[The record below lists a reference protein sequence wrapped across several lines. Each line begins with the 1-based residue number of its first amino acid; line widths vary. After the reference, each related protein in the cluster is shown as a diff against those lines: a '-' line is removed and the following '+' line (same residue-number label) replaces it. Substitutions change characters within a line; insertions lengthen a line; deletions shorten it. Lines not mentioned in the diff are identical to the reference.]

1 MAEDTEARARRAE
14 TERDARPARPRP
26 PAPAAPVAPVSWR
39 WRRGSRAVALSA
51 AAACAVVV
59 WQASALLKPSCA
71 CGRDVKDVNAGS
83 VAARLPTQA
92 AAPGQQSART
102 EPQQQRATQSA
113 PSQPAARG
121 RVEYAEFESASLGE
135 KVRYAVSLPASYDAS
150 LQRRYPVVI
159 FLHGLNNSERDWE
172 AEGMQAR
179 LEELRA
185 AGKVGDFIVA
195 APFGANSFYLN
206 AKNGARYED
215 AVVKDFVPFVDKTY
229 RTIPSRDA
237 RVVEGI
243 SMGGFGALLIAFKH
257 PEMFAGV
264 AAHSAALFDELP
276 AAPAD
281 PSNRL
286 ASFRHQLASRLFG
299 SPPDA
304 EHFRAN
310 NPLHLARAN
319 AAGLKGLK
327 IYFDVG
333 ESDRY
338 GFQAGNRQL
347 DESLTSAGVAHEFHL
362 APGGH
367 GWAFLSSRSEPAL
380 SFVWNA
386 FRKKS

>member
-1 MAEDTEARARRAE
+1 MTDQAEADARRAQ
-14 TERDARPARPRP
+14 ARAC
-26 PAPAAPVAPVSWR
+26 APVSWR
-39 WRRGSRAVALSA
+39 WRRGARAFALA
-51 AAACAVVV
+51 AAAVCAVVA
-59 WQASALLKPSCA
+59 WQAALHKPSCA
-71 CGRDVKDVNAGS
+71 CAKDVEGARAAF
-83 VAARLPTQA
+83 VAQQPTPP
-92 AAPGQQSART
+92 AAP
-102 EPQQQRATQSA
+102 P
-113 PSQPAARG
+113 QPAARG
-121 RVEYAEFESASLGE
+121 RVEYAEFDSASLGQ
-135 KVRYAVSLPASYDAS
+135 KVRYAVSLPAGYD
-150 LQRRYPVVI
+150 QNPGRRYPVVI
-159 FLHGLNNSERDWE
+159 FLHGLNNTERDWE

-185 AGKVGDFIVA
+185 AGRVGDFILA

-215 AVVKDFVPFVDKTY
+215 AVVKDFIPFVDKTY
-229 RTIPSRDA
+229 RTLASRDA

-257 PEMFAGV
+257 PELFAGV

-310 NPLHLARAN
+310 NPLQLARAN
-319 AAGLKGLK
+319 AARLRGLK

-333 ESDRY
+333 DSDRY
-338 GFQAGNRQL
+338 GFQTGNRQL
-347 DESLTSAGVAHEFHL
+347 DEMLTAAGIAHEFHL

-367 GWAFLSSRSEPAL
+367 GWSFLTSRAEPAL
-380 SFVWNA
+380 AFVWNA
-386 FRKKS
+386 FRKKG